1 MNSAPERGSV
11 TVMTLGYLLLIGLLT
26 VVVVDASVA
35 FLHRLTLNNIA
46 DGAAL
51 AAADG
56 LDERSFYLDRMVVL
70 NAADVAALVRDYV
83 RDEDVRVVEVNVT
96 DDRVLVRLEQDLE
109 LPLVP
114 PGWTKGSVIAAEAN
128 AQIRSR
134 S

>member
-1 MNSAPERGSV
+1 MNSAHERGSV
-11 TVMTLGYLLLIGLLT
+11 TVMTLGYLLLVGLLT

-35 FLHRLTLNNIA
+35 FLHRLNLNNLA

-56 LDERSFYLDRMVVL
+56 LDERGFYVDRVVVL
-70 NAADVAALVRDYV
+70 NADDVTALVRDYV
-83 RDEDVRVVEVNVT
+83 RGDGVRVVRVDVT
-96 DDRVLVRLEQDLE
+96 DDRVLIRLEQDLE

-128 AQIRSR
+128 AQIRSP

>member
-1 MNSAPERGSV
+1 MNSAHERGSV
-11 TVMTLGYLLLIGLLT
+11 TVMTLGYLLLVGLLT

-35 FLHRLTLNNIA
+35 FLHRLNLNNLA

-56 LDERSFYLDRMVVL
+56 LDDRGFYVARIGVL
-70 NAADVAALVRDYV
+70 NADDVTAGVRECL
-83 RDEDVRVVEVNVT
+83 RGEDVRVVAVSVT
-96 DDRVLVRLEQDLE
+96 ADRVRIRLEQDLE

-114 PGWTKGSVIAAEAN
+114 PGWTKGSVITAEAN
-128 AQIRSR
+128 AQIRSP